1 MGIWTAV
8 QYRALAPK
16 MYVLAVT
23 VQNTRSCHQ
32 AWFQVTLHSCHWLHA
47 DPSLFFVYHEV

>member
-8 QYRALAPK
+8 QYRALAFM

-23 VQNTRSCHQ
+23 IQNTRACHQ
-32 AWFQVTLHSCHWLHA
+32 AWFQVTSHSCHQLYA
-47 DPSLFFVYHEV
+47 DPSLFLVYHEV

>member
-8 QYRALAPK
+8 QYRALALM

-23 VQNTRSCHQ
+23 IQNTRACHW
-32 AWFQVTLHSCHWLHA
+32 AWFLVTSHSCHLLHA
-47 DPSLFFVYHEV
+47 VPFLFFVYHEV